1 MHAASLAE
9 LVQLLAASRRVFVFT
24 GAGISTRS
32 NIPDFRG
39 PQGLYKHSSPVYFQD
54 FVASESA
61 RREYWAFK
69 SAGHRAFRDAE
80 PNAAHHALVTLEKLG
95 KLALLATQNVDGLH
109 QRAGTSSELL
119 VELHGTNLSVEC
131 IECGAR
137 EPPERCM
144 SDFEATGKPPQCRAC
159 SGFMKPAVVMFGQGL
174 DPGLLRRAQAA
185 SRAADLVLAL
195 GSSLVVTPAADLPL
209 IGLNA
214 GAKYVII
221 NQGATPHDRL
231 ATLRIDG
238 DVVDYLAA
246 ALERL

>member
-1 MHAASLAE
+1 
-9 LVQLLAASRRVFVFT
+9 VRLLADARRVFVFT

-39 PQGLYKHSSPVYFQD
+39 PQGVYKDRAPVYFQE
-54 FVASESA
+54 FVASDHA
-61 RREYWAFK
+61 RREYWSFK
-69 SAGHRAFRDAE
+69 AEGYRAFRDAR
-80 PNAAHHALVTLEKLG
+80 PNAAHHALVALEKLG

-109 QRAGTSSELL
+109 QLAGTSSELL

-131 IECGAR
+131 LECGER
-137 EPPERCM
+137 ELPERCM
-144 SDFEATGKPPQCRAC
+144 SEFEASGEPPRCRAC

-174 DPGLLRRAQAA
+174 DAAHLRRAQAA

-209 IGLNA
+209 IGRNA

-238 DVVDYLAA
+238 DVVDYLAV